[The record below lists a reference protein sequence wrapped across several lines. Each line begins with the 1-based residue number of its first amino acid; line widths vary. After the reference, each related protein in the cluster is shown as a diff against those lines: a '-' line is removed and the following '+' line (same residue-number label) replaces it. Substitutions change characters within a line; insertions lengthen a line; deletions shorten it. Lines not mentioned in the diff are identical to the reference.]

1 MGTVPGFLL
10 EATHSPEKQ
19 RETDHCGGVQGC
31 QSLLSYLVFKMG
43 IEITKSSDPGGIL
56 EIIMQRRIGPGPE
69 SMFGACQPLLLLLLL
84 KHCPRRGPAEA

>member
-1 MGTVPGFLL
+1 
-10 EATHSPEKQ
+10 
-19 RETDHCGGVQGC
+19 
-31 QSLLSYLVFKMG
+31 MG